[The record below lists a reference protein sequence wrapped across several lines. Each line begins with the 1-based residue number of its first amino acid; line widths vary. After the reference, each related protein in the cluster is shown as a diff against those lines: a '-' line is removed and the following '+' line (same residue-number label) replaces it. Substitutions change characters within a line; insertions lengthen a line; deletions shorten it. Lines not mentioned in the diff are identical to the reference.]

1 VFFESRDES
10 FRAKDHR
17 FCPVHW
23 LHQLGYAALVVL
35 DGGGEGQDIGK
46 DGVLGGRL
54 RCGEG
59 VEGRVGFGEA
69 VEVVRG
75 IGEVRDDGRVDIQI
89 EWQGGRARA
98 DVKGLVHVPWS
109 GWSNCTVVRN
119 ALLIRSL
126 VSQINPS
133 DQILNVPILVLE
145 LSTPTLHGGTCCEP
159 RGLRTANKSTVRQ
172 N

>member
-1 VFFESRDES
+1 M
-10 FRAKDHR
+10 
-17 FCPVHW
+17 
-23 LHQLGYAALVVL
+23 VVL

-46 DGVLGGRL
+46 DGILGGRL

-119 ALLIRSL
+119 ALLIIGQPDQIRSL
-126 VSQINPS
+126 TYRFWFLNFQHQRCMVEYVVNLVVYALPIKAQFGKIDGHATVTATSPRFVNRKNVSIKEP
-133 DQILNVPILVLE
+133 
-145 LSTPTLHGGTCCEP
+145 PT
-159 RGLRTANKSTVRQ
+159 NQ
-172 N
+172 